1 MMTIGEKDMADA
13 HQKHHDYH
21 IIDPSPW
28 PLVGSIGALVMA
40 LGGIGWMQ
48 GMRGADSL
56 LGLPITN
63 PVLFLVGFCH
73 RSLHHVR
80 LVGRHHQGSP
90 SRAITPAWSACICA
104 TA

>member
-28 PLVGSIGALVMA
+28 PLTGSIGALVMA

-48 GMRGADSL
+48 GLNGAESL

-63 PVLFLVGFCH
+63 PVLFLVGLPSFSTPC
-73 RSLHHVR
+73 SA
-80 LVGRHHQGSP
+80 GGATP
-90 SRAITPAWSACICA
+90 SRKPTKAITPASSACICA